1 MHKNQ
6 NQRKINSTITSGK
19 TKIVYTQYY
28 FWQSQNIVL
37 LRRARVSPS
46 FCVRKN
52 SPDRSFSERLSCSK
66 NVKRFSLCDC
76 LKRNTLGVFLF
87 STCRTN
93 NVRTSALPHCRRI
106 SPHTIS
112 KNSKMRLPQSRN
124 LNIKFNLT
132 LLYKNIRNEY
142 KIKSR

>member
-37 LRRARVSPS
+37 LQRARVSPS

-66 NVKRFSLCDC
+66 KRQAFFSLRLSQKKHFGRVSFFDY
-76 LKRNTLGVFLF
+76 
-87 STCRTN
+87 RTN
-93 NVRTSALPHCRRI
+93 HVRTSALRI
-106 SPHTIS
+106 ADVSPHTSEHSTI
-112 KNSKMRLPQSRN
+112 K
-124 LNIKFNLT
+124 LNHQNPN
-132 LLYKNIRNEY
+132 Y
-142 KIKSR
+142 

>member
-1 MHKNQ
+1 MQ
-6 NQRKINSTITSGK
+6 KIKIKAKSNSTISSGK

-93 NVRTSALPHCRRI
+93 NVRTSALPHCRQKKRRLCAFLFI
-106 SPHTIS
+106 TKYNLPVHHDL
-112 KNSKMRLPQSRN
+112 LPQ
-124 LNIKFNLT
+124 KFL
-132 LLYKNIRNEY
+132 
-142 KIKSR
+142 

>member
-52 SPDRSFSERLSCSK
+52 SPDRSLKMS
-66 NVKRFSLCDC
+66 DC
-76 LKRNTLGVFLF
+76 LKKKSWGDFLF

-93 NVRTSALPHCRRI
+93 HVRLSALRI
-106 SPHTIS
+106 ADKKRELQHS
-112 KNSKMRLPQSRN
+112 
-124 LNIKFNLT
+124 LNIQHHQPQIIRQCHILRKHNINNHLPIHIIY
-132 LLYKNIRNEY
+132 LLR
-142 KIKSR
+142 

>member
-6 NQRKINSTITSGK
+6 NQSKINSTITSGK

-37 LRRARVSPS
+37 LQRARVSPS

-87 STCRTN
+87 STIGRT
-93 NVRTSALPHCRRI
+93 TSERLRYRI
-106 SPHTIS
+106 ADVSPHAIS
-112 KNSKMRLPQSRN
+112 KNSEIRLPQSRN
-124 LNIKFNLT
+124 LVIKFNLT
-132 LLYKNIRNEY
+132 SLYKYIRKLY
-142 KIKSR
+142 KIYRE